1 MIERRY
7 PIQTVLAERKM
18 FAGGGAV
25 LPQQMMPQQQQMMPP
40 QQSGGILASSGPLL
54 DAVAAGAIN
63 PDGDG
68 GASLSDVQGFAN
80 GGLSTSQDLPYITR
94 YDFENQIGGPS
105 DRPDSRFL
113 PKSGMTTDISAQL
126 TGATDEQLRQFISS
140 VDPITQGY
148 VLSQAQTELDR
159 RNSLNSLNTQPVN
172 SLTPLYDFN
181 DISDNA
187 EDQAEG
193 FSGQDQDP
201 GGMTGPGFSNFSN
214 QDPKTSFTISGIKES
229 HPARSVTT
237 NAQMAQYRAMKE
249 LEALAKGSAA
259 ATGDPSQDAVT
270 ETAAAVSMGIDS
282 FDPDY
287 MDETTT
293 SITDAMDVGFDDSM
307 GPSAGDPSDPTE
319 DDDEDGAGSEDEGA
333 AAADGGYFTSRMY
346 NANSGQSGYPN
357 MTAAEEIENGVQRFR
372 RGGSIGP
379 YNPDPRATYDNN
391 SFLLDGQ
398 ASTRIVPEQ
407 IANPQTVAEMMAA
420 MSETGLDTSNADDIS
435 PGLMERI
442 RNSLGT
448 NDGSSVAGK
457 GNLLNA
463 MRYTASPSSFMGSTS
478 SLPGQPIDEND
489 PGTDPGQLVDV
500 SWETNTPKPDLET
513 MAKRAAFD
521 DRSGRENTPIQ
532 TIEGFPTEKG
542 TELTVSPVSAEAEA
556 AVREAEVEGELVG
569 GSQTVEVDPTVSSSE
584 SEVEN
589 ETNRIQQSVVEEAV
603 VGLTEASD
611 KEDTKTG
618 MTDFINDFKSAMP
631 EYEGMSESEKGYAI
645 MEAGLR
651 IMAGKSSDALTNIA
665 EGLKGLGPKFAKD
678 AKDKRAWNRQIDL
691 SAAKY
696 ALASSDKEKERLLAF
711 AKSENDLL
719 QVMNPETGDLKAITK
734 ADLRAG
740 KIPKGYLVTKD
751 PYKNFIDGIKATKA
765 LIVAQAAAK
774 EKSDIGP
781 KWLNLGKEYA
791 NNAQKV
797 LDSVQ
802 SKTLLGPAISALFST
817 GKMATPVTGLN
828 GVLNTSWNRLQNA
841 IGLDSQD
848 TMAKKGETRELYI
861 SRVQSVIAK
870 KITAILGESN
880 RTISTP
886 DRSRA
891 DDIAGVFSDYL
902 WDPAFKDPDILKD
915 KIKVLW
921 QTLEND
927 ERLGLSQMK
936 FAEDSV
942 GNLTVPGGGKFYRD
956 VLREQR
962 RGVLG
967 DPVGVGPKGKVRKLS
982 ELGYNIETGVWAK

>member
-94 YDFENQIGGPS
+94 SRFEKQTGGPS
-105 DRPDSRFL
+105 LRPDSRFL
-113 PKSGMTTDISAQL
+113 PESGMTTDISAQL
-126 TGATDEQLRQFISS
+126 PGATDEQLRQFISS
-140 VDPITQGY
+140 VDPITQGA
-148 VLSQAQTELDR
+148 VLSQAQAELDR
-159 RNSLNSLNTQPVN
+159 RSSLGALNTQPVN

-214 QDPKTSFTISGIKES
+214 QDPKTSFTIPGIKES

-372 RGGSIGP
+372 LGGSIITPQGISVNLNAEDAEAADAARGAMVDFGP
-379 YNPDPRATYDNN
+379 VPEATIPESRITPYKTPVDIMAAIQESISLGDQAKAGMTESEIIAQAIKDFPATYGDQTEFTGSRLMAEAFKDSEAAKVKKSEAGSSFDYSKLADEDSLNEEFRDDTIERN
-391 SFLLDGQ
+391 SFLTVDGTPV
-398 ASTRIVPEQ
+398 ST
-407 IANPQTVAEMMAA
+407 
-420 MSETGLDTSNADDIS
+420 AD
-435 PGLMERI
+435 
-442 RNSLGT
+442 GT
-448 NDGSSVAGK
+448 
-457 GNLLNA
+457 
-463 MRYTASPSSFMGSTS
+463 
-478 SLPGQPIDEND
+478 
-489 PGTDPGQLVDV
+489 
-500 SWETNTPKPDLET
+500 
-513 MAKRAAFD
+513 
-521 DRSGRENTPIQ
+521 
-532 TIEGFPTEKG
+532 
-542 TELTVSPVSAEAEA
+542 PVSAEAG
-556 AVREAEVEGELVG
+556 VDGELVG
-569 GSQTVEVDPTVSSSE
+569 GSQIEVQSDADSSE
-584 SEVEN
+584 TVVEN
-589 ETNRIQQSVVEEAV
+589 AATIFENIFSDNENPKS
-603 VGLTEASD
+603 SD
-611 KEDTKTG
+611 KTKSAMATAVEK
-618 MTDFINDFKSAMP
+618 FKSAMP

-696 ALASSDKEKERLLAF
+696 ALSSVEKLRTEEKALAAEGRKRPFEMMTTEPVEIDGVLVPRGTAVPLTNQQITDGYIGKYKLTYRESFMSNAAALAKLAATNAKSLLKPGAFSPDREKYLAASKSFKNGLRMKSLLMEAANIAIPEKGGEILGAVPLFKSWVDKGFNAAGYQNAAEIDTFRSDKPEQYKALVKTIGTTMVTEILNETNKTVSDGDRQRVEELVAAYSDFDGTVASYEVLKMKLSNLEKTIDTGISGAANAMASLETQWKD
-711 AKSENDLL
+711 AKFIGGGTAA
-719 QVMNPETGDLKAITK
+719 ETMASIRNFSDRPVSYSFGDRSSKPI
-734 ADLRAG
+734 
-740 KIPKGYLVTKD
+740 
-751 PYKNFIDGIKATKA
+751 PYK
-765 LIVAQAAAK
+765 
-774 EKSDIGP
+774 DIINMKTRKFTP
-781 KWLNLGKEYA
+781 KYQNIFGK
-791 NNAQKV
+791 KV
-797 LDSVQ
+797 
-802 SKTLLGPAISALFST
+802 
-817 GKMATPVTGLN
+817 
-828 GVLNTSWNRLQNA
+828 
-841 IGLDSQD
+841 
-848 TMAKKGETRELYI
+848 
-861 SRVQSVIAK
+861 
-870 KITAILGESN
+870 
-880 RTISTP
+880 
-886 DRSRA
+886 
-891 DDIAGVFSDYL
+891 
-902 WDPAFKDPDILKD
+902 
-915 KIKVLW
+915 
-921 QTLEND
+921 
-927 ERLGLSQMK
+927 
-936 FAEDSV
+936 
-942 GNLTVPGGGKFYRD
+942 
-956 VLREQR
+956 
-962 RGVLG
+962 
-967 DPVGVGPKGKVRKLS
+967 PK
-982 ELGYNIETGVWAK
+982 

>member
-1 MIERRY
+1 
-7 PIQTVLAERKM
+7 M

-94 YDFENQIGGPS
+94 SRFEKQTGGLS
-105 DRPDSRFL
+105 ARPDSRFL
-113 PKSGMTTDISAQL
+113 PVSGMTTDISTQL

-148 VLSQAQTELDR
+148 VLSQAQSELDR
-159 RNSLNSLNTQPVN
+159 RSSLVSLNTQPVN
-172 SLTPLYDFN
+172 SLTPSLTPSPLFQPDGDESVGEDPPDF
-181 DISDNA
+181 A
-187 EDQAEG
+187 
-193 FSGQDQDP
+193 
-201 GGMTGPGFSNFSN
+201 
-214 QDPKTSFTISGIKES
+214 
-229 HPARSVTT
+229 
-237 NAQMAQYRAMKE
+237 
-249 LEALAKGSAA
+249 
-259 ATGDPSQDAVT
+259 DAVT
-270 ETAAAVSMGIDS
+270 EG
-282 FDPDY
+282 PDANMASLDISTNPNFTGY
-287 MDETTT
+287 MDEEST
-293 SITDAMDVGFDDSM
+293 AP
-307 GPSAGDPSDPTE
+307 GPSGPSDPGGPSGTGGDGPGGSQSGPSGPSGDTSGPGGSTGE
-319 DDDEDGAGSEDEGA
+319 DPGEGPGEGPSGPSGPGTDDGNSEDW
-333 AAADGGYFTSRMY
+333 ADGGYFTSRMY
-346 NANSGQSGYPN
+346 NANPGQSGYPN

-407 IANPQTVAEMMAA
+407 IANPQTVSEMMAA

-521 DRSGRENTPIQ
+521 DRSGRENTPIE
-532 TIEGFPTEKG
+532 TIEGVPTEKG
-542 TELTVSPVSAEAEA
+542 TEFTVASEAEAEV
-556 AVREAEVEGELVG
+556 AVSEAEVEGELVG

-589 ETNRIQQSVVEEAV
+589 EFNRIQQSVVKKAAK
-603 VGLTEASD
+603 GLLEASN

-665 EGLKGLGPKFAKD
+665 EGLKGLGPQFAKD
-678 AKDKRAWNRQIDL
+678 AKDKRAWNRQIEL

-696 ALASSDKEKERLLAF
+696 GLETVAKEKAIEQADERKLFFFYDQSPGKVTKSTPYGEQRAISRKQLLDWGGKLPPNLVKGDLVSKSVVGLSAS
-711 AKSENDLL
+711 AKSFKKNILANFKAYNITEAESAKIKVELDKTLKTFRQSEAGINLL
-719 QVMNPETGDLKAITK
+719 GMAKARIAKMNTSDGSSIGSFGAAFKDQLNNLANISGADWGKRFKKGKYTNMKLAKADVNMALQALIK
-734 ADLRAG
+734 ADLGSTQAANSISDKDVKLLADAYVDSGFQKNSNSWDLLGLDTKVLGKKLDGALDVFRSNQKAALGVYDGILERFDTVEGKYATVPEMWRMEVDQGPYRRSSFETRLKNVSPYAQALRGRGEGSGGVVSNTG
-740 KIPKGYLVTKD
+740 KIL
-751 PYKNFIDGIKATKA
+751 
-765 LIVAQAAAK
+765 
-774 EKSDIGP
+774 
-781 KWLNLGKEYA
+781 
-791 NNAQKV
+791 
-797 LDSVQ
+797 
-802 SKTLLGPAISALFST
+802 
-817 GKMATPVTGLN
+817 
-828 GVLNTSWNRLQNA
+828 
-841 IGLDSQD
+841 
-848 TMAKKGETRELYI
+848 
-861 SRVQSVIAK
+861 
-870 KITAILGESN
+870 
-880 RTISTP
+880 RTIVTP
-886 DRSRA
+886 TGDFTLN
-891 DDIAGVFSDYL
+891 DKNKFVF
-902 WDPAFKDPDILKD
+902 K
-915 KIKVLW
+915 
-921 QTLEND
+921 
-927 ERLGLSQMK
+927 
-936 FAEDSV
+936 
-942 GNLTVPGGGKFYRD
+942 
-956 VLREQR
+956 
-962 RGVLG
+962 
-967 DPVGVGPKGKVRKLS
+967 PKQGQ
-982 ELGYNIETGVWAK
+982 